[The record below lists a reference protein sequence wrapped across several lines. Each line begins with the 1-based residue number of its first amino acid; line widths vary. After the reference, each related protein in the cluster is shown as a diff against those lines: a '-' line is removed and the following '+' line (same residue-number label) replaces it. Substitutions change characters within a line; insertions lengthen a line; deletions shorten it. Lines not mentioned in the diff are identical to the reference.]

1 MKKKNKGWTREEI
14 LRRIKPWKPPERPTG
29 EEAKPNKP
37 PFVIRRRNW
46 EQDLSHTDFD
56 HECGKAGDG
65 IPQRSVSPDQ
75 QESTVAKWYETEGG
89 YVRLAYEIELL
100 KGQFPE
106 MQVGQTEDGDVVV
119 YGNLGPNEALS
130 KAYYVEAV
138 FSDDFGDGSPISVYV
153 PEEDF
158 PPGTPHLSPGG
169 ELSLA
174 HWDWTRKDTVC
185 DALAWATDW
194 LAHYELFQR
203 TGENLWG

>member
-29 EEAKPNKP
+29 EDAKPNKP
-37 PFVIRRRNW
+37 SFVGRPHYW
-46 EQDLSHTDFD
+46 GQDLSHIDFD
-56 HECGKAGDG
+56 YECGKAGDG
-65 IPQRSVSPDQ
+65 IPQRGVTPDQ
-75 QESTVAKWYETEGG
+75 QESTVAKWYETEKG

-100 KGQFPE
+100 KEQFPE
-106 MQVGQTEDGDVVV
+106 MQVGQTKDGEVVV

-138 FSDDFGDGSPISVYV
+138 FPDDFGDGSPISVYV

-169 ELSLA
+169 RSVAGPLGL
-174 HWDWTRKDTVC
+174 DV
-185 DALAWATDW
+185 
-194 LAHYELFQR
+194 
-203 TGENLWG
+203 